1 MKFRTAFA
9 LSLAGLMLAIAFSA
23 LLPPLP
29 AWQAL
34 AAQVRTYGRDGRDG
48 INGRDGRDGRDGD
61 QQSIFIDGAPRRVS
75 TIGALGRDG
84 EEGGDAD
91 RPTCSAQPHDV
102 RYDLQAP
109 DGGDGGDGGEGGRG
123 GQGGAVTL
131 YYTDPTQLRQV
142 FVNAAG
148 GDAGRGGRGGRG
160 SGGCRCDDRSWRV
173 EVCQDGNC
181 HEERYDCRDG
191 DSGRYGR
198 DGRDGATGAPGQVWL
213 IDQVELLP
221 PERPTLTEPLSTW
234 LSQPATL
241 SKHRWEARSGIGAL
255 LASGSVVADT
265 YNQYLGQVEAQVQ
278 LLWQAPRSPTQFLG
292 LSPTA
297 TLADSGD
304 VQIQFPDRYWIDGR
318 FDRNSATTTYT
329 IDQIVR
335 ADRVTDLAWGT
346 PSGSGQDWT
355 LTVIDLGRESAAVTT
370 RFELVY
376 RTTDDDPRSRR
387 RARYQERFAG
397 VLPPPVVTQDQN
409 RFVLALGQLDIR
421 DRDLRQGTFAQVELR
436 IQRSLGEH
444 SAEQRLTWTGQL

>member
-9 LSLAGLMLAIAFSA
+9 FSLAGLMLAIAFSA
-23 LLPPLP
+23 LVPPLP

-34 AAQVRTYGRDGRDG
+34 AAQVRTYGIDGRDG
-48 INGRDGRDGRDGD
+48 VNGRDGRDGRDGER
-61 QQSIFIDGAPRRVS
+61 QSIFIDGAPRQVN

-109 DGGDGGDGGEGGRG
+109 DGGDGGNGGDGGRG

-198 DGRDGATGAPGQVWL
+198 DGRDGATGSPGQVWL
-213 IDQVELLP
+213 IDQAELLP
-221 PERPTLTEPLSTW
+221 PEQPTLTEPLSTW
-234 LSQPATL
+234 LSQPVTL
-241 SKHRWEARSGIGAL
+241 SKHRWEARQGIGAL
-255 LASGSVVADT
+255 LASGSVVANT
-265 YNQYLGQVEAQVQ
+265 YNQYLGQIEAQVQ
-278 LLWQAPRSPTQFLG
+278 LRWQAPRAPTQFLG

-304 VQIQFPDRYWIDGR
+304 VQIQFPNRYWIEGR
-318 FDRNSATTTYT
+318 LERNSSTTTYT

-335 ADRVTDLAWGT
+335 ADRVTDLAWGN
-346 PSGSGQDWT
+346 PSGSGRDWT

-376 RTTDDDPRSRR
+376 RTTDDDPRNSR

-397 VLPPPVVTQDQN
+397 VLPSQVVTRDQN

-436 IQRSLGEH
+436 IERSLGEH